1 MLMRRSARAR
11 RHSAV
16 LKKYQNRSQDR
27 IVSPA
32 PAATVCPCR
41 RVRRSA

>member
-1 MLMRRSARAR
+1 
-11 RHSAV
+11 V

-32 PAATVCPCR
+32 PAATVRPCLRAR
-41 RVRRSA
+41 RGA